1 MRIWFAAAI
10 PKDSRGGVERCMQNL
25 ARGLR
30 ARGHETRVIPAGR
43 RAPFN
48 WYVVFMV
55 TLLLRLI
62 ASGRRAPDYLVAR
75 SCDGLLCMLYG
86 LLPGVRTRVVLHNH
100 GWEEQ
105 AAALERRLPRS
116 VLTSPTTWRARIC
129 RFPLLRTSLALCYR
143 CMSGTVD
150 QMRYLARCY
159 PRARH
164 RLTLVPNGVDVPR
177 GPYRL
182 PDVTRPAEL
191 LFVGAPTWK
200 KNLEY
205 AEAVMEK
212 LHEECPEALLWVV
225 GVPAGRRPVAAG
237 DSIRHVSSVD
247 PERMNEWYERCPYLL
262 STSRYEGGHSLAI
275 LEAMSWGMVVFASP
289 IASIREF
296 VRHGRNGFLLH
307 GADPSRDALQIRQV
321 IRDPERVRTT
331 ALRAARAAHR
341 HRVERQVN
349 RMERWL

>member
-10 PKDSRGGVERCMQNL
+10 PGNSRGGVERCMENL

-30 ARGHETRVIPAGR
+30 ARGHVTRIITAGLS
-43 RAPFN
+43 APFN
-48 WYVVFMV
+48 SYIVFMV
-55 TLLLRLI
+55 TLLLRLM

-75 SCDGLLCMLYG
+75 SCDGLLCMIYG
-86 LLPGVRTRVVLHNH
+86 LLPQVTTRVVLHNH

-105 AAALERRLPRS
+105 VAALERRLPRS
-116 VLTSPTTWRARIC
+116 VLTSPATWRARLV
-129 RFPLLRTSLALCYR
+129 RFPLLRASLALCHH

-150 QMRYLARCY
+150 QMRYLARRY

-164 RLTLVPNGVDVPR
+164 RLRLVPNGVDVPSEQ
-177 GPYRL
+177 YRV
-182 PDVTRPAEL
+182 PATARPTEL
-191 LFVGAPTWK
+191 LFVGAATWK

-205 AEAVMEK
+205 AEAVMEE
-212 LHEECPEALLWVV
+212 LHEICPDARLWVV

-237 DSIRHVSSVD
+237 GWIQYVSSVD
-247 PERMNEWYERCPYLL
+247 PQRMNEWYQRCPYLL

-289 IASIREF
+289 IASTREF

-307 GADPSRDALQIRQV
+307 GADPSRDARHIEQV
-321 IRDPERVRTT
+321 VKDPERVRETS
-331 ALRAARAAHR
+331 LRAVHTARRRRLQRQAA
-341 HRVERQVN
+341 
-349 RMERWL
+349 RMEQWL